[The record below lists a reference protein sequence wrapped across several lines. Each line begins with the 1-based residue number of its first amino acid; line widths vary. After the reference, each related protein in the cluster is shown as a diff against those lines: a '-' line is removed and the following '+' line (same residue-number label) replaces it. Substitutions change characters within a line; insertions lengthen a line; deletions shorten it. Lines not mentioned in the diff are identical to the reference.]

1 VVSMDLRPASTVSAE
16 GTVDFTTGFRGTE
29 ETHQTWYKIVNP
41 SPPDNS
47 STRDTGMDTATG
59 TATAADAAGKRP
71 LPLVVL
77 HGGPGCTHDYLL
89 SLADLAAGG
98 RQVIFYDQ
106 IGNGR
111 STHLPERGADFWTVD
126 LFVRELHNLLD
137 ALGLADGGYHVLGQS
152 WGGFLAQEFALTRPR
167 GLKAVVLAN
176 TASSWQGFLD
186 ECNKLRA
193 KLPPE
198 VDAVLREHEASGT
211 FSDPEYAKA
220 SEVFYQRHVC
230 RIDPMPPDVRA
241 TFDWVDRDPTV
252 YHTMN
257 GPSEFHCIGSAVGW
271 SVTGRLGEIGNPAL
285 IVSGRHDE
293 AGLPLQA
300 TLLDGLPTAEL
311 TVFGDSSHM
320 PHWEERDRYMTVVG
334 SWLRNHD

>member
-1 VVSMDLRPASTVSAE
+1 MAQRPADTASTSSTE
-16 GTVDFTTGFRGTE
+16 GTVEFSTTFQGRQ
-29 ETHQTWYKIVNP
+29 ETHQTWYKIV
-41 SPPDNS
+41 SPFDNS
-47 STRDTGMDTATG
+47 NKRGAGDNNHSDNHNDNHSDDRDR
-59 TATAADAAGKRP
+59 K
-71 LPLVVL
+71 PLVVL

-89 SLADLAAGG
+89 SLADLATGG

-126 LFVRELHNLLD
+126 LFVAELHNLLG
-137 ALGLADGGYHVLGQS
+137 ALGLEDGGYHLLGQS

-167 GLKAVVLAN
+167 GLGAMVLAN
-176 TASSWQGFLD
+176 TSSSWQGFLD
-186 ECNKLRA
+186 ECDKLRA

-198 VDAVLREHEASGT
+198 VDAVLRKHEKAGT

-220 SEVFYQRHVC
+220 SEVFYKRHVC

-241 TFDWVDRDPTV
+241 TFDWLDRDPTV

-257 GPSEFHCIGSAVGW
+257 GPSEFHCIGSAIGW
-271 SVTGRLGEIGNPAL
+271 SVTDRLGEIGNAAL

-300 TLLDGLPTAEL
+300 ALLDGLKTAEL

-334 SWLRNHD
+334 SWLRDHD

>member
-1 VVSMDLRPASTVSAE
+1 MAQRPADTASTSSTE
-16 GTVDFTTGFRGTE
+16 GTVEFTTTFQGRQ
-29 ETHQTWYKIVNP
+29 ETHQTWYKIV
-41 SPPDNS
+41 SPLDNS
-47 STRDTGMDTATG
+47 NKRD
-59 TATAADAAGKRP
+59 ADDSSHNRDRDDNSRK
-71 LPLVVL
+71 PLVVL

-89 SLADLAAGG
+89 SLADLATGG

-126 LFVRELHNLLD
+126 LFVAELRNLLD
-137 ALGLADGGYHVLGQS
+137 ALGLGLEDGGYHLLGQS
-152 WGGFLAQEFALTRPR
+152 WGGFLAQEFALTRPP
-167 GLKAVVLAN
+167 GLRAMVLAN
-176 TASSWQGFLD
+176 TSSSWQGFLD
-186 ECNKLRA
+186 ECDKLRA

-198 VDAVLREHEASGT
+198 VDAVLREHEAAGT

-220 SEVFYQRHVC
+220 SEVFYKRHVC
-230 RIDPMPPDVRA
+230 RIDPMPADVRA
-241 TFDWVDRDPTV
+241 TFDWLDRDPTV

-257 GPSEFHCIGSAVGW
+257 GPSEFHCIGSAIGW
-271 SVTGRLGEIGNPAL
+271 NVTGRLGEIENAAL

-300 TLLDGLPTAEL
+300 ALLAGIKTAEL

-334 SWLRNHD
+334 SWLRDHD